1 MAPGGFG
8 VGERATGSRAMK
20 FVVMGANGT
29 LGRAIVERLTQR
41 GHETIAVTRNAPK
54 RAFMKAVLR
63 TADVVTG
70 EGVADAVRK
79 ADVVI
84 NAVNAEKD
92 ARTLLVE
99 GTKKLLEA
107 CEANDV
113 KHYVAV
119 SIVGIDL
126 VPMKYYAIKLEEE
139 GIVESQSKTP
149 WSLLRATQF
158 HNLVDMMFARAAR
171 FGFVLAPSGAKMQPI
186 DVGEVATALI
196 EAGEKGPNKRLPD
209 LGGPEVL
216 LMKELAQ
223 QWLKAT
229 KKTRL
234 IMPAPVPGKFGASL
248 RAGGLCAPDRAL
260 GKRTFS
266 EWATD
271 RYGH

>member
-1 MAPGGFG
+1 MRGLSGGK
-8 VGERATGSRAMK
+8 TGSLVAKK

-29 LGRAIVERLTQR
+29 LGRAIVERSLER
-41 GHETIAVTRNAPK
+41 GHETIAVTRSAPK
-54 RAFMKAVLR
+54 RAFMKAVHR
-63 TADVVTG
+63 SADVVSG

-79 ADVVI
+79 ADCVI

-92 ARTLLVE
+92 ARTLLVD
-99 GTKKLLEA
+99 GTKRLLEA
-107 CEANDV
+107 CEAGSV
-113 KHYVAV
+113 KHYVAI

-126 VPMKYYAIKLEEE
+126 VPLKYYAIKLEEE
-139 GIVESQSKTP
+139 GVVEQSKTP

-158 HNLVDMMFARAAR
+158 HNLVDTMFVRAAR
-171 FGFVLAPSGAKMQPI
+171 FGFVLAPMGAKMQPI
-186 DVGEVATALI
+186 DVREVAAALV
-196 EAGEKGPNKRLPD
+196 EAAEKGPNQRLPD

-229 KKTRL
+229 RRTRL
-234 IMPAPVPGKFGASL
+234 IMPAPVPGKFGAAL

-260 GKRTFS
+260 GKRTFL
-266 EWATD
+266 EWASD